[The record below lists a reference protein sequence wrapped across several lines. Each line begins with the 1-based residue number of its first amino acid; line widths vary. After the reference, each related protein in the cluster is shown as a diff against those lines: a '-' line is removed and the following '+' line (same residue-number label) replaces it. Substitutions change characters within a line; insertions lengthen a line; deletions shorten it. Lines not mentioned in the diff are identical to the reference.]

1 MILFLHWVGF
11 SVWLGAALTFM
22 VWGPVSKAAP
32 LPVWA
37 HVWDTLAKVQRWLV
51 APGCAA
57 VTVTGLVL
65 SMQYAQRGM
74 AMGAAWLVVMQ
85 VVGLLAAVLQLAVAT
100 PLTNRIA
107 YLAIRSLEKG
117 EKDPRAE
124 KVRSRLALVSSVTGT
139 MVLVV
144 IYLSAVKPI

>member
-1 MILFLHWVGF
+1 
-11 SVWLGAALTFM
+11 
-22 VWGPVSKAAP
+22 
-32 LPVWA
+32 
-37 HVWDTLAKVQRWLV
+37 
-51 APGCAA
+51 
-57 VTVTGLVL
+57 
-65 SMQYAQRGM
+65 
-74 AMGAAWLVVMQ
+74 MQ